1 MARTFTDIRDA
12 ILAEKANYP
21 ELDGLDSPS
30 QTAIWRLWV
39 HLTARVL
46 WVHEVLWDMFAARL
60 QAIADRAA
68 AGTAPWYA
76 QQVRNFQWSD
86 SVPYYLVFT
95 DDDQV
100 VYNQVVPA
108 DRIIQYVAITERVD
122 GVVLVKAAADAGGV
136 PAPLTTPQLTALVDY
151 LTRIRFAGIPME
163 VISRPADTLRC
174 PMAVYYRPG
183 INPTVLMQQV
193 QAAITDYLRN
203 LPFSGTLLTEHL
215 QDAVQALAPVTSVQL
230 GTILAG
236 NPVSGLPLAPIPR
249 LYTTYAGYIVHDTT
263 PGHTLDDVV
272 TLVPDP
278 VI

>member
-12 ILAEKANYP
+12 ILADKANYP
-21 ELDGLDSPS
+21 ELDGLNSPS

-39 HLTARVL
+39 NLTARAL

-100 VYNQVVPA
+100 VYNQVVPE

-122 GVVLVKAAADAGGV
+122 GVVMVKAAADAGGV
-136 PAPLTTPQLTALVDY
+136 PAPLTTPQITALVDY
-151 LTRIRFAGIPME
+151 LIRIRFAGIPME
-163 VISRPADTLRC
+163 VISRPADTIRC
-174 PMAVYYRPG
+174 PMEVYYRPG
-183 INPTVLMQQV
+183 INPAVLLEQV
-193 QAAITDYLRN
+193 KTAISGYLGN
-203 LPFSGTLLTEHL
+203 LPFSGTLLTEHI
-215 QDAVQALAPVTSVQL
+215 QDAVQALSPVTSVKL
-230 GTILAG
+230 GDIQAG
-236 NPVSGLPLAPIPR
+236 NPVSGLPLTSIPR
-249 LYTTYAGYIVHDTT
+249 LYTTYAGYIVHDSTA
-263 PGHTLDDVV
+263 GHTLDDVV
-272 TLVPDP
+272 VLVPDP